1 MKCID
6 KKNAKFEKKKTSY
19 KKNVYV
25 FVVVSDEYRAAGEQE
40 QSEESSVLGADADNT
55 LIDPKRVWKKKLN
68 D

>member
-1 MKCID
+1 MQSSRRRKPGI
-6 KKNAKFEKKKTSY
+6 

-25 FVVVSDEYRAAGEQE
+25 FVVVRDEYRAAGEQE

-55 LIDPKRVWKKKLN
+55 LIDPKRAWKKKLN